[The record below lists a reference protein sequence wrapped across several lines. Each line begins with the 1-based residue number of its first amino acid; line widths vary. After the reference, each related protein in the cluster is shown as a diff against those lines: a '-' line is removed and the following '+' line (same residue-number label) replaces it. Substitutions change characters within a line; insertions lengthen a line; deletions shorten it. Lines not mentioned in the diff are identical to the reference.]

1 MYFQDEFAVP
11 SGRVK
16 QRNDRNDEATSEEY
30 VNEKLSKQILTQA
43 RLQMQDLQR
52 ESDGSGN
59 AVVSKKLPKL
69 GDNMDS
75 DEEDD
80 GEGMFLHIC
89 LHLKKVRSLFIMN
102 FTDEI
107 GGSDADDYDKC
118 FSNDRITR
126 SKSLMLHICIIRPIN
141 ISLHRG
147 QETSSLDTYFI
158 TSL

>member
-1 MYFQDEFAVP
+1 MNNDINNAMYMYFQDEFAVP

-80 GEGMFLHIC
+80 GEGMFYTTLAI
-89 LHLKKVRSLFIMN
+89 LKLRTTTRRTAGVFFYNSNFKKKNRGSIKGEDRNNTYLIRSHSVRN
-102 FTDEI
+102 F
-107 GGSDADDYDKC
+107 S
-118 FSNDRITR
+118 S
-126 SKSLMLHICIIRPIN
+126 IRVCPI
-141 ISLHRG
+141 
-147 QETSSLDTYFI
+147 E
-158 TSL
+158 

>member
-1 MYFQDEFAVP
+1 MINENDINNIAMYMYFQDEFAVP

-80 GEGMFLHIC
+80 GEGMFYTTLDFLELRIRRTGGVFF
-89 LHLKKVRSLFIMN
+89 LYFQFPFLKKIK
-102 FTDEI
+102 
-107 GGSDADDYDKC
+107 A
-118 FSNDRITR
+118 
-126 SKSLMLHICIIRPIN
+126 H
-141 ISLHRG
+141 
-147 QETSSLDTYFI
+147 
-158 TSL
+158 

>member
-1 MYFQDEFAVP
+1 MINENDIDNIAMYMYFQDEFAVP

-80 GEGMFLHIC
+80 GEGMFLHYDIFD
-89 LHLKKVRSLFIMN
+89 LFTFEKI
-102 FTDEI
+102 D
-107 GGSDADDYDKC
+107 
-118 FSNDRITR
+118 
-126 SKSLMLHICIIRPIN
+126 L
-141 ISLHRG
+141 
-147 QETSSLDTYFI
+147 
-158 TSL
+158 

>member
-1 MYFQDEFAVP
+1 MNNDINNAMYMYFQDEFAVP

-80 GEGMFLHIC
+80 GEGRFYTTLDSKKWSYFKIADKAHQWSIFLYFQFPF
-89 LHLKKVRSLFIMN
+89 LKKNRGSLKG
-102 FTDEI
+102 E
-107 GGSDADDYDKC
+107 
-118 FSNDRITR
+118 DR
-126 SKSLMLHICIIRPIN
+126 N
-141 ISLHRG
+141 N
-147 QETSSLDTYFI
+147 TYF
-158 TSL
+158 

>member
-1 MYFQDEFAVP
+1 MNNDINNAMYMYFQDEFAVP

-80 GEGMFLHIC
+80 GEGMFYTTLAI
-89 LHLKKVRSLFIMN
+89 LKLRTTTRRTAGVFFYNSNFKKNRGSIKGEDRNNTYLIRSHYVRN
-102 FTDEI
+102 FFQHQSM
-107 GGSDADDYDKC
+107 SD
-118 FSNDRITR
+118 
-126 SKSLMLHICIIRPIN
+126 
-141 ISLHRG
+141 
-147 QETSSLDTYFI
+147 
-158 TSL
+158 

>member
-1 MYFQDEFAVP
+1 MNNDINNAMYMYFQDEFAVP

-80 GEGMFLHIC
+80 GEGMFYTTLAI
-89 LHLKKVRSLFIMN
+89 LKLRTTTRRTAGVFFYNSN
-102 FTDEI
+102 F
-107 GGSDADDYDKC
+107 KK
-118 FSNDRITR
+118 
-126 SKSLMLHICIIRPIN
+126 KSRFNKRRRP
-141 ISLHRG
+141 
-147 QETSSLDTYFI
+147 E
-158 TSL
+158 

>member
-1 MYFQDEFAVP
+1 MINENDIDNIAMYMYFQDEFAVP

-80 GEGMFLHIC
+80 GEGMFYTTLDFLELRTRRSIFFIFTISIFKKNRGS
-89 LHLKKVRSLFIMN
+89 LKGEDRNSTYLIRRHSVRN
-102 FTDEI
+102 FFQHQSM
-107 GGSDADDYDKC
+107 SD
-118 FSNDRITR
+118 
-126 SKSLMLHICIIRPIN
+126 
-141 ISLHRG
+141 
-147 QETSSLDTYFI
+147 
-158 TSL
+158 